1 MSHGSAGVARSLQR
15 SLRAAVDLWS
25 ILLAGKWAVLA
36 SMAICTL
43 LAIALAYLLPV
54 KYRAETLLKPAR
66 GETNAMSQLGLA
78 SGLAGLAGLNLNL
91 PVDDRGAEGRAV
103 LESKEFSMDFVRN
116 EHLLPVLFADQWD
129 AAAGRW
135 RSNDPK
141 KIPTELD
148 AYRLL
153 RDRVRTVSQDI
164 QSRMVLVAIEWTD
177 PELAA
182 SWANKMVTML
192 NERMRKDAIDRS
204 TRNLE
209 FLRKEYE
216 DTNVAPLR
224 DAIARLMETELQTS
238 MLASVQQDY
247 AFRVIDRAVVPN
259 RRISPNRTLIAASGL
274 VLGLALGVLIA
285 IARSAPR

>member
-1 MSHGSAGVARSLQR
+1 MSHGSDGAARSLRR
-15 SLRAAVDLWS
+15 SLRAAADLWS
-25 ILLAGKWAVLA
+25 ILLAGKWFVLG
-36 SMAICTL
+36 SMAVCTS
-43 LAIALAYLLPV
+43 LAIALAYVLPV

-66 GETNAMSQLGLA
+66 VETNVMSQLGLA
-78 SGLAGLAGLNLNL
+78 SGIASLAGLNL
-91 PVDDRGAEGRAV
+91 PMDDRSAEGRAV
-103 LESKEFSMDFVRN
+103 LESKEFSMDFVRTEN
-116 EHLLPVLFADQWD
+116 LLPVLFAEQWD
-129 AAAGRW
+129 STAGRW
-135 RSNDPK
+135 RSSNPK

-164 QSRMVLVAIEWTD
+164 QTRMVLVAIEWTD

-182 SWANKMVTML
+182 SWANKMVAML
-192 NERMRKDAIDRS
+192 NEKMRKDAIDRS

-209 FLRKEYE
+209 FLRKQYE

-259 RRISPNRTLIAASGL
+259 RRISPNRTMIAATGL
-274 VLGLALGVLIA
+274 ILGLALGVLIA
-285 IARSAPR
+285 IARSAPPPR

>member
-1 MSHGSAGVARSLQR
+1 MSQGSDGAARSLQR
-15 SLRAAVDLWS
+15 SLRAAADLWS
-25 ILLAGKWAVLA
+25 ILRAGKWLVLG
-36 SMAICTL
+36 SMLVCTL
-43 LAIALAYLLPV
+43 LAVALAYLLPV

-66 GETNAMSQLGLA
+66 TETNVMSQLGLA
-78 SGLAGLAGLNLNL
+78 GGLASLTGLNL
-91 PVDDRGAEGRAV
+91 PVDDRSAEGRAV

-153 RDRVRTVSQDI
+153 RNNVRTVSQDL
-164 QSRMVLVAIEWTD
+164 QTRMVLVAIEWTD

-182 SWANKMVTML
+182 SWANKMVAML

-209 FLRKEYE
+209 YLRKEYE

-247 AFRVIDRAVVPN
+247 AFRVVDHAVAPN
-259 RRISPNRTLIAASGL
+259 RRISPNRRLIAASGL
-274 VLGLALGVLIA
+274 LLGLALGVLIA